1 MGVTEATW
9 AAWQSL
15 DDLERGQG
23 AWEPQR
29 CAACAL
35 SGRCRRESADGPE
48 GGYCAW
54 YENEEDERER
64 RWTGRRVT
72 GRRARRASA

>member
-1 MGVTEATW
+1 MGVTAATW

-35 SGRCRRESADGPE
+35 SGRCRRESAEGPE
-48 GGYCAW
+48 GGYCARF
-54 YENEEDERER
+54 EEIHDDGEDDGRED
-64 RWTGRRVT
+64 GR
-72 GRRARRASA
+72 G

>member
-1 MGVTEATW
+1 MGVTEETW

-23 AWEPQR
+23 SWEPQR

-35 SGRCRRESADGPE
+35 SGRCRRETAAGPE

-54 YENEEDERER
+54 YEDAKDEGEDDGREYY
-64 RWTGRRVT
+64 GR
-72 GRRARRASA
+72 

>member
-1 MGVTEATW
+1 MTEATW

-35 SGRCRRESADGPE
+35 SGRCRRETAEGPE

-54 YENEEDERER
+54 YEDAKDEGKADDGGEGVPDVLEEH
-64 RWTGRRVT
+64 
-72 GRRARRASA
+72 AP

>member
-1 MGVTEATW
+1 MAVTEATW

-35 SGRCRRESADGPE
+35 SGRCRRESTDGPE

-54 YENEEDERER
+54 YEKIDDEYGEDDGRED
-64 RWTGRRVT
+64 GRD
-72 GRRARRASA
+72 

>member
-1 MGVTEATW
+1 MEVTAATW

-23 AWEPQR
+23 GWEPQR

-35 SGRCRRESADGPE
+35 SGRCRRESAEGPE
-48 GGYCAW
+48 GGYCAR
-54 YENEEDERER
+54 YKEIEDDGEDD
-64 RWTGRRVT
+64 GR
-72 GRRARRASA
+72 